1 MAARILLVLAL
12 LLIVAV
18 AVVAIFA
25 RSRQDTTGLASP
37 TPTATAT
44 ATPNP
49 SPTSTPSP
57 TLSPSSSPTTSAS
70 ATATFVG
77 APYVNT
83 TWQYSLVLPPPYRHS
98 DILSFKSPPPDPGQP
113 KGSDAFT
120 PRTPQDEASL
130 TSNCETDCEIWNYV
144 ARVEVWT
151 DVGAMTAREWA
162 TSNRFGH
169 ASGEQ
174 IVDVT
179 VDGHP
184 AVKVTNGTRGPVA
197 YVVANAGRMY
207 VLSYK
212 ISDLFPVPPG
222 GSKEKLEAI
231 LASFKFGP

>member
-1 MAARILLVLAL
+1 
-12 LLIVAV
+12 
-18 AVVAIFA
+18 
-25 RSRQDTTGLASP
+25 
-37 TPTATAT
+37 
-44 ATPNP
+44 
-49 SPTSTPSP
+49 
-57 TLSPSSSPTTSAS
+57 
-70 ATATFVG
+70 
-77 APYVNT
+77 
-83 TWQYSLVLPPPYRHS
+83 
-98 DILSFKSPPPDPGQP
+98 LSFKSPPPDPGQP

>member
-44 ATPNP
+44 ASP
-49 SPTSTPSP
+49 SPSLTPTPSP
-57 TLSPSSSPTTSAS
+57 TLSPSSSPT
-70 ATATFVG
+70 ATFVG
-77 APYVNT
+77 IPYVSA
-83 TWQYSLVLPPPYRHS
+83 TWQYSLVLPPPYRRS

-151 DVGAMTAREWA
+151 DAGAMTAREWA

>member
-1 MAARILLVLAL
+1 
-12 LLIVAV
+12 
-18 AVVAIFA
+18 
-25 RSRQDTTGLASP
+25 
-37 TPTATAT
+37 
-44 ATPNP
+44 
-49 SPTSTPSP
+49 
-57 TLSPSSSPTTSAS
+57 
-70 ATATFVG
+70 
-77 APYVNT
+77 
-83 TWQYSLVLPPPYRHS
+83 
-98 DILSFKSPPPDPGQP
+98 LSFKSPPPDPGQP

-151 DVGAMTAREWA
+151 DAGAMTAREWA

-184 AVKVTNGTRGPVA
+184 AAKVTNGTRGPVA

>member
-1 MAARILLVLAL
+1 MAARVLLVIAL

-37 TPTATAT
+37 TPTPSATA
-44 ATPNP
+44 
-49 SPTSTPSP
+49 TPSP
-57 TLSPSSSPTTSAS
+57 TLSPSSSPTTSSS

-98 DILSFKSPPPDPGQP
+98 DVLSFKSPPPDPGQP

-120 PRTPQDEASL
+120 PRTPQNEGSL
-130 TSNCETDCEIWNYV
+130 TSDCETDCEIWNYV

-151 DVGAMTAREWA
+151 DAGAMTAREWA
-162 TSNRFGH
+162 TSKRFGH

-174 IVDVT
+174 VVDVT

-212 ISDLFPVPPG
+212 ISDLFPVPPAA
-222 GSKEKLEAI
+222 SKEKLEAI
-231 LASFKFGP
+231 LASFKLTP